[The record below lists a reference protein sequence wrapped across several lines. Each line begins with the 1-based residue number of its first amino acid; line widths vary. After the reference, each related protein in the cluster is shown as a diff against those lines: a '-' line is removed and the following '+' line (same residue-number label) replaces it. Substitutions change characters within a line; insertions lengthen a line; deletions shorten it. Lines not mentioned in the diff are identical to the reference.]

1 MLNFMISNIKAVIS
15 SFLGIRKRSD
25 LEKDIENL
33 KLWQVLLTA
42 VVLAIIFVLII
53 ILLVNQI
60 V

>member
-1 MLNFMISNIKAVIS
+1 MITNIKAVIS

-33 KLWQVLLTA
+33 KLWQVLSTA

>member
-1 MLNFMISNIKAVIS
+1 MLKFMISNIKAVIS

-33 KLWQVLLTA
+33 KLWQVLSTA